1 LRVTFQDEYAVSVG
15 DDGLVILWKLQEV
28 GVSKKE
34 KETTYAE
41 EILITKSD
49 LEEKNSLIREL
60 KQRVTELREEND
72 YQLKL
77 KEMNYAERI
86 RDLTDKFMQEME
98 NLKTKNTVITGEKE
112 KEASKH
118 AEQVHDLI
126 EKQNKEL
133 QDLESSNNQKLM
145 LEYEK
150 YQDLQAKTQKT
161 QEEYERQITELEN
174 RKEEEV
180 TRQRMQYTAQLEK
193 LKNDLILEREKNKQQ
208 SRDHEET
215 KRQIEEDADEEIL
228 KLMQT
233 HEQALIE
240 C

>member
-1 LRVTFQDEYAVSVG
+1 
-15 DDGLVILWKLQEV
+15 
-28 GVSKKE
+28 
-34 KETTYAE
+34 
-41 EILITKSD
+41 
-49 LEEKNSLIREL
+49 
-60 KQRVTELREEND
+60 
-72 YQLKL
+72 
-77 KEMNYAERI
+77 
-86 RDLTDKFMQEME
+86 
-98 NLKTKNTVITGEKE
+98 
-112 KEASKH
+112 
-118 AEQVHDLI
+118 
-126 EKQNKEL
+126 
-133 QDLESSNNQKLM
+133 M

-193 LKNDLILEREKNKQQ
+193 LKNDLILVSTLFLLTFHSSSSLQEREKNKQQ

-240 C
+240 CKEENVNLRNKSTTYQRKVSSPR

>member
-1 LRVTFQDEYAVSVG
+1 MLRFCLVFDS
-15 DDGLVILWKLQEV
+15 DDHLNGYERYCLVI
-28 GVSKKE
+28 
-34 KETTYAE
+34 
-41 EILITKSD
+41 
-49 LEEKNSLIREL
+49 
-60 KQRVTELREEND
+60 
-72 YQLKL
+72 
-77 KEMNYAERI
+77 
-86 RDLTDKFMQEME
+86 
-98 NLKTKNTVITGEKE
+98 
-112 KEASKH
+112 
-118 AEQVHDLI
+118 
-126 EKQNKEL
+126 
-133 QDLESSNNQKLM
+133 ESSNNQKLM

-240 C
+240 CKEENVNLRNKSTTFQRKVCLKRSLIEEEV